1 MKYAPVSF
9 LFFKKKKTIWA
20 LKTQYVKAQGK
31 DENKIHLILR

>member
-1 MKYAPVSF
+1 MPLY
-9 LFFKKKKTIWA
+9 LFFFLKKKTIWA